1 MQNSNKDFLAK
12 NNEIV
17 NQVYGNNNNNGN
29 DNGDKLVSK
38 RLVGKINE
46 KNNKF
51 DVISRRNN
59 NFMDDLW

>member
-17 NQVYGNNNNNGN
+17 NQVYGDNNKNENN
-29 DNGDKLVSK
+29 DKLVSK
-38 RLVGKINE
+38 RLVGKIND

-51 DVISRRNN
+51 DAISRRNN